1 MEKLSPNLSDNMEG
15 FHPEKVDYSRYEV
28 SFRRWLVSE
37 IDSCRMSLAEA
48 KKKFKLPLHFNTL
61 YSQSWQR
68 KYSDEIHISLQSMNS
83 KERTDNVKL
92 EQRIKELEKQLEL
105 AQMKNV
111 AINTMIDIAE
121 KDYKLVIRKKFGPKQ

>member
-1 MEKLSPNLSDNMEG
+1 MEILSPNISDNMEG
-15 FHPEKVDYSRYEV
+15 FFAQKVDYSRYET

-37 IDSCRMSLAEA
+37 IDSGRISLKDA
-48 KKKFKLPLHFNTL
+48 KERFKLPAHFHTT
-61 YSQSWQR
+61 YAQWQK
-68 KYSDEIHISLQSMNS
+68 KYSDEIHLSLQAMSS
-83 KERTDNVKL
+83 KDRTENAKL

-111 AINTMIDIAE
+111 AINTLVDIAE